1 MCVRSLLDILI
12 SDQDCFLLLLLFY
25 LFPSAVNEGS
35 FSSHRFQIFVLIRPG
50 TALPPA
56 HHQFLQ
62 LVLVGYSKKA
72 ACIEKMGP
80 TAQRQQ
86 RMQTRGFLE
95 RVEAVTAC
103 CKSNME
109 L

>member
-1 MCVRSLLDILI
+1 MSSSILFF
-12 SDQDCFLLLLLFY
+12 CFVLLL
-25 LFPSAVNEGS
+25 PSAVNEGS
-35 FSSHRFQIFVLIRPG
+35 FSSHRFQTFIFIRPG
-50 TALPPA
+50 TVLLLA

-80 TAQRQQ
+80 TAQRQL
-86 RMQTRGFLE
+86 RMQTRVFLE